1 MSLKPISSITTKI
14 LYSLGEESPAK
25 QVCAQI
31 NDKIKFYFVW
41 EHFDCLQFTFDCDH
55 LNNLPYSVKFTFLT
69 DPRSHLTHYTETLT
83 LCNGQPWEKTLTV
96 WIELVWTLQS
106 RQTSHGRVSD
116 LSVTWTLASDW
127 LMARVT
133 CMWPCLVSG
142 LTWPQ
147 GYPNYTQPGPSLPIK
162 ISRTFPA
169 TIFNP
174 LLYSF
179 TLQSSS
185 LGSHQGTLC
194 FGSLGK
200 FGDLHWTEIL
210 LSSGN
215 CLRYWYKL
223 PSTVNQTNQLLVSE
237 SLKIVSGVLI
247 SFVTP
252 GPPLV
257 QNRIWERSETLMQ
270 QKQTREH
277 NGRQIQWNKWKS

>member
-14 LYSLGEESPAK
+14 LYSLGEESPTK

-96 WIELVWTLQS
+96 WIELVWTPS
-106 RQTSHGRVSD
+106 EQTDFPWQGLWLVSNLNIGLWSAD
-116 LSVTWTLASDW
+116 G
-127 LMARVT
+127 
-133 CMWPCLVSG
+133 PCHLHVAMSG